1 MNVRASDEIGITYG
15 TFIINWLISRE
26 YCNTSTMETHSETA
40 YDKETG
46 KYPSLREPCPQ
57 GNDETM
63 MSMTCHGAVS
73 EN

>member
-1 MNVRASDEIGITYG
+1 
-15 TFIINWLISRE
+15 
-26 YCNTSTMETHSETA
+26 METHSETA